1 MDHILLRNL
10 AQLSTGQLLK
20 VTQYVNSEW
29 QSVFGYG
36 PVRNDHGISVGY
48 HGNGFYFALVKK

>member
-36 PVRNDHGISVGY
+36 PVHVFLLLKLDI
-48 HGNGFYFALVKK
+48 